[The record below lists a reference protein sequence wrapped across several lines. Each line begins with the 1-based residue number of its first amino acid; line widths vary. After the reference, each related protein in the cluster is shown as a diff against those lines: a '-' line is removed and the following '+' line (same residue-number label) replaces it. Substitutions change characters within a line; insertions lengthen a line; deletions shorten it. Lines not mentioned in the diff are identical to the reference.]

1 MTVARFEMPDGRIA
15 RFEVPEGTTPEQAQE
30 QMAAHFGGKSNQ
42 QIDESVGADAAVRAG
57 ASFKSNPEERL
68 SYVRD
73 TLGADNVST
82 RPNGDIIWR
91 RPGEKQWRAFD
102 EAGFS
107 LKDLADFAG
116 DLPEIVGSVGGA
128 VLGAGG
134 VSVPGAAL
142 GGAAGNIVK
151 QAISKML
158 GGKEETRLVDRAK
171 DVGVSALFSAG
182 GQKVGNMV
190 AKALTP
196 TAAKIAK
203 SAYSTEGDRVAAEV
217 GGELTQAQRTGD
229 KGLRIIED
237 QGRRNFVSAPIYS
250 NFELEKQIKPATE
263 RLDRILERI
272 SSGGEVTD
280 SQLGKSMNQAFDKAV
295 SVLDEARSST
305 ASKDFAFVDMAVGGT
320 PVIPVTGFMQE
331 LRMLAQNYGRPGMPP
346 GMRQGSKQASDLL
359 SYIEE
364 VAPDGRITASDMQA
378 WLQNYGKA
386 AKGKGPTVFK
396 DMDREADRLF
406 ASRLFGALNKDLEAA
421 AAAPNLPVP
430 AGATNPGKLL
440 REARAHYREGSAAID
455 ELEAS
460 VLSKRFGR
468 QIPAESLGRTSEWLR
483 TLRPDEIEAA
493 MDILDVA
500 RPGIRQDAAR
510 NFIEEAL
517 VASREAARVG
527 ENVVERAP
535 LRPETLLQK
544 LPDEK
549 VMKALLGDNAP
560 AIKEIAD
567 VEEYLRRVTDRTLST
582 MTLQET
588 VPGIIAR
595 LMHSPAQ
602 APRVATQLMF
612 PRTMA
617 QIMTDPEAMK
627 NLRIMMRG
635 AGRLGGVVRGATQRF
650 AQRVAPILILEGG
663 LEATGN

>member
-1 MTVARFEMPDGRIA
+1 MPDGRIA
-15 RFEVPEGTTPEQAQE
+15 RFEVAEGTTPEQAQE
-30 QMAAHFGGKSNQ
+30 QMAAHFGGGSQ
-42 QIDESVGADAAVRAG
+42 SVDEATGADASVRAG

-68 SYVRD
+68 SYVRE
-73 TLGADNVST
+73 TLGAENVST
-82 RPNGDIIWR
+82 RQNGDIIWR

-116 DLPEIVGSVGGA
+116 DLPEIVGSIGGA

-134 VSVPGAAL
+134 ASVPGAAL

-158 GGKEETRLVDRAK
+158 GGSEDARLVDRAK
-171 DVGVSALFSAG
+171 DVGVSALLAGG
-182 GQKVGNMV
+182 GQKVGNWA
-190 AKALTP
+190 AKVLSP
-196 TAAKIAK
+196 SAAKIAQR
-203 SAYSTEGDRVAAEV
+203 AYSVEGDRVAKEV

-237 QGRRNFVSAPIYS
+237 QGRRNFASAPIYS
-250 NFELEKQIKPATE
+250 NFELEKQIKPATD
-263 RLDRILERI
+263 RLDRILDRI
-272 SSGGEVTD
+272 SAGGEVTD
-280 SQLGKSMNQAFDKAV
+280 ADLGKSMNQAFDKAV
-295 SVLDEARSST
+295 SVLDDARSST
-305 ASKDFAFVDMAVGGT
+305 AAKDFAFVDMAVGGT
-320 PVIPVTGFMQE
+320 PIIPVTGFMQE

-359 SYIEE
+359 DYIEE

-386 AKGKGPTVFK
+386 AKGRGPTVFK
-396 DMDREADRLF
+396 DMDREADKLF
-406 ASRLFGALNKDLEAA
+406 ASRLFGALNKDLDAA

-430 AGATNPGKLL
+430 AGVSNPAKLL
-440 REARAHYREGSAAID
+440 REARNHYREGSAAIS

-468 QIPAESLGRTSEWLR
+468 KIPTESLGRTSEWLR
-483 TLRPDEIEAA
+483 TLRPEEIKTA
-493 MDILDVA
+493 MDILDVT

-527 ENVVERAP
+527 ESVVERAP
-535 LRPETLLQK
+535 LRPETLLQN

-567 VEEYLRRVTDRTLST
+567 VEEFLRRATDRTLST

-595 LMHSPAQ
+595 VMHSPAQ
-602 APRVATQLMF
+602 APRVATQLLF

-617 QIMTDPEAMK
+617 TIMTDPEAMK

-635 AGRLGGVVRGATQRF
+635 AGKLGGVVRGATQKF
-650 AQRVAPILILEGG
+650 ARRVAPILILESG
-663 LEATGN
+663 LEATGE